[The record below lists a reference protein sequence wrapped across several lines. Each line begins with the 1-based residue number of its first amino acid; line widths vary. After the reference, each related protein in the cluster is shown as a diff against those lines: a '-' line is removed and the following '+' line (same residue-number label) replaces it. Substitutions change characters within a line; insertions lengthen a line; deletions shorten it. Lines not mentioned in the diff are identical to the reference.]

1 MSTNYELSPPK
12 QERRADKNARHCR
25 IKSGLRPPN
34 PSLTPITT
42 TSACGWQHG
51 RSAEKIAGIQRSF
64 AGVSPVTGRCTGLN
78 YISCGEAGLA
88 EKRERVMIS
97 LGIGTMRVRRLPL
110 WSKLAALVAAWR
122 RRDRFRCDV
131 ERLSERDLADMRL
144 TRLDAVNE
152 TEKPFWQ
159 A

>member
-1 MSTNYELSPPK
+1 
-12 QERRADKNARHCR
+12 
-25 IKSGLRPPN
+25 
-34 PSLTPITT
+34 
-42 TSACGWQHG
+42 
-51 RSAEKIAGIQRSF
+51 
-64 AGVSPVTGRCTGLN
+64 
-78 YISCGEAGLA
+78 
-88 EKRERVMIS
+88 
-97 LGIGTMRVRRLPL
+97 
-110 WSKLAALVAAWR
+110 LAALVAAWR

>member
-1 MSTNYELSPPK
+1 
-12 QERRADKNARHCR
+12 
-25 IKSGLRPPN
+25 
-34 PSLTPITT
+34 
-42 TSACGWQHG
+42 
-51 RSAEKIAGIQRSF
+51 
-64 AGVSPVTGRCTGLN
+64 
-78 YISCGEAGLA
+78 
-88 EKRERVMIS
+88 MIS